1 MASYRNIEDITD
13 LDTRIR
19 IVERLLKLRAQ
30 LAEEV
35 PEKTATETLLI
46 ATWNIREFGDNRL
59 EESLYYIAEIIDHFD
74 IVVIQ
79 EINSKELAGFKSVMK
94 ILGDNWSYIISDGVK
109 GTDGGSEAMAFVY
122 NKNKVQFTNL
132 AGEIVLQNSKK
143 LAGAIVDGKVQV
155 DGVLVDG
162 KVQSKVQFART
173 PFMVSLMA
181 NWFSFNI
188 CTVHIYYGS
197 EKNEQGIVE
206 RRKKEIETISS
217 VLLERQKEEDV
228 SYILLGDFN
237 IPDTEGVYFNALS
250 KKRGFFVPKEI
261 QKHPTDLGQVSHYDQ
276 IAFKLKLED
285 EMVLYS
291 DDEQRAGAF
300 NFTKSVY
307 RDSDEVS
314 DYDIYLKHYLDSYLG
329 ELDKEN
335 AKLKAK
341 GKAEKEDTVEGRRAF
356 FRGWRTY
363 QMSDHLPLWV
373 ELKIDFSDQFLKN
386 RAEEAEEAKKAAV
399 EDPTVSDTK

>member
-1 MASYRNIEDITD
+1 MASYKKIQDITD

-19 IVERLLKLRAQ
+19 VVDRLLKLRTQ

-35 PEKTATETLLI
+35 PAKTATETLLI
-46 ATWNIREFGDNRL
+46 ATWNIREFGENRL
-59 EESLYYIAEIIDHFD
+59 DESLYYIAEIIDHFD

-79 EINSKELAGFKSVMK
+79 EVNSKELGGFKTVMK
-94 ILGDNWSYIISDGVK
+94 ILGDSWSYIISDGVM

-173 PFMVSLMA
+173 PFMVSFMA

-197 EKNEQGIVE
+197 EKNEKGIIE

-237 IPDTEGVYFNALS
+237 IPDTDGEYFNALS
-250 KKRGFFVPKEI
+250 I
-261 QKHPTDLGQVSHYDQ
+261 QKYPTDLGQISHYDQ

-285 EMVLYS
+285 EMVLY
-291 DDEQRAGAF
+291 DDDKQRAGAF
-300 NFTKSVY
+300 NYTKSVY
-307 RDSDEVS
+307 RDNDEVS
-314 DYDIYLKHYLDSYLG
+314 DYDIYINHYLESYLG
-329 ELDKEN
+329 ELAKSN
-335 AKLKAK
+335 AKLKGK
-341 GKAEKEDTVEGRRAF
+341 GKAEKEDTIEGRRSF
-356 FRGWRTY
+356 FRGWRTF

-386 RAEEAEEAKKAAV
+386 RAEEAEEEK
-399 EDPTVSDTK
+399 ESRSDENES

>member
-1 MASYRNIEDITD
+1 
-13 LDTRIR
+13 
-19 IVERLLKLRAQ
+19 
-30 LAEEV
+30 
-35 PEKTATETLLI
+35 
-46 ATWNIREFGDNRL
+46 
-59 EESLYYIAEIIDHFD
+59 
-74 IVVIQ
+74 
-79 EINSKELAGFKSVMK
+79 
-94 ILGDNWSYIISDGVK
+94 
-109 GTDGGSEAMAFVY
+109 
-122 NKNKVQFTNL
+122 
-132 AGEIVLQNSKK
+132 
-143 LAGAIVDGKVQV
+143 
-155 DGVLVDG
+155 
-162 KVQSKVQFART
+162 
-173 PFMVSLMA
+173 MVSLMA
-181 NWFSFNI
+181 TWFSFNI
-188 CTVHIYYGS
+188 CTVHIYYGD

-237 IPDTEGVYFNALS
+237 IPDTNGVYFNALS

-291 DDEQRAGAF
+291 DKEQRAGAF
-300 NFTKSVY
+300 NFTESVY

-386 RAEEAEEAKKAAV
+386 RAAETEEAKKAAM
-399 EDPTVSDTK
+399 EEPNTSDAK

>member
-1 MASYRNIEDITD
+1 MASYKKIQDIED

-19 IVERLLKLRAQ
+19 VVDRLLMLRAQ

-46 ATWNIREFGDNRL
+46 ATWNIREFGEKRL

-79 EINSKELAGFKSVMK
+79 EINSKEPGGFKSVMK
-94 ILGDNWSYIISDGVK
+94 ILGDSWSYIISDGVM

-173 PFMVSLMA
+173 PFMVSFMA

-197 EKNEQGIVE
+197 EKNEQGIIE

-237 IPDTEGVYFNALS
+237 IPDTDGEYFNALS
-250 KKRGFFVPKEI
+250 KKKGFFVPKEI
-261 QKHPTDLGQVSHYDQ
+261 QKYPTDLGQVSHYDQ

-285 EMVLYS
+285 EMVLY
-291 DDEQRAGAF
+291 DDDKQRAGAF
-300 NFTKSVY
+300 NYTKSVF
-307 RDSDEVS
+307 RDSEEVS
-314 DYDIYLKHYLDSYLG
+314 DYDIYINHYLDSYLG
-329 ELDKEN
+329 ELAKTN

-341 GKAEKEDTVEGRRAF
+341 GKPEKEDTVEGRRAF
-356 FRGWRTY
+356 FKSKWRTF

-373 ELKIDFSDQFLKN
+373 ELRIDFSDQFLKN
-386 RAEEAEEAKKAAV
+386 RATEAEEEKERVAMKN
-399 EDPTVSDTK
+399 ES

>member
-1 MASYRNIEDITD
+1 MASYKNIQYIKD
-13 LDTRIR
+13 LDTRLR
-19 IVERLLKLRAQ
+19 VVDRLLKLREQ
-30 LAEEV
+30 LAEEI

-46 ATWNIREFGDNRL
+46 ATWNIREFGDGRL

-79 EINSKELAGFKSVMK
+79 EINSKELDGFKSVMK

-109 GTDGGSEAMAFVY
+109 GKEGGSEAMAFVY
-122 NKNKVQFTNL
+122 NKNKVQFTHL

-143 LAGAIVDGKVQV
+143 LAGSIVDGKVQV

-162 KVQSKVQFART
+162 KVQEKVQFART

-197 EKNEQGIVE
+197 EKNEKGIVE

-237 IPDTEGVYFNALS
+237 IPDTNGEYFNALS
-250 KKRGFFVPKEI
+250 KKRGFFVPEEI
-261 QKHPTDLGQVSHYDQ
+261 KKHPSDLGQVSHYDQ

-291 DDEQRAGAF
+291 DKQQRAGAF
-300 NFTKSVY
+300 NFTKSVF

-314 DYDIYLKHYLDSYLG
+314 DYDIYINHYLDSYLG
-329 ELDKEN
+329 ELSKTN
-335 AKLKAK
+335 AKLTAK
-341 GKAEKEDTVEGRRAF
+341 GKPENDDTVEGRRAF

-373 ELKIDFSDQFLKN
+373 ELTIDFSDQFLKN
-386 RAEEAEEAKKAAV
+386 RGKEAEEQKKAV
-399 EDPTVSDTK
+399 VKDPIVSDAE

>member
-1 MASYRNIEDITD
+1 MASYKK
-13 LDTRIR
+13 IR
-19 IVERLLKLRAQ
+19 KIKDDSVKVRVVERLLTLRKQLSAQ
-30 LAEEV
+30 V
-35 PEKTATETLLI
+35 PEKTATQTLLL
-46 ATWNIREFGDNRL
+46 ATWNIREFGDNRN
-59 EESLYYIAEIIDHFD
+59 EESWYYLAEIIDHFD
-74 IVVIQ
+74 LVVIQ
-79 EINSKELAGFKSVMK
+79 EVNAKELVGLEGVLG
-94 ILGDNWSYIISDGVK
+94 ILGDNWSYVMSDGV
-109 GTDGGSEAMAFVY
+109 DGSAGGNEAMAFVY
-122 NKNKVQFTNL
+122 NTNKVKFTGL
-132 AGEIVLQNSKK
+132 AGEIVLPEKK
-143 LAGAIVDGKVQV
+143 LMNG
-155 DGVLVDG
+155 
-162 KVQSKVQFART
+162 VQFART

-197 EKNEQGIVE
+197 EKNEKGIVE

-237 IPDTEGVYFNALS
+237 IPDTKGEYFNALS

-261 QKHPTDLGQVSHYDQ
+261 EKHPTDLGQVSHYDQ

-285 EMVLYS
+285 QMVLYS

-300 NFTKSVY
+300 NFTKTVF

-314 DYDIYLKHYLDSYLG
+314 DYDIYIDHYMDSYLG
-329 ELDKEN
+329 ELAKDNE
-335 AKLKAK
+335 KLKAK
-341 GKAEKEDTVEGRRAF
+341 GKPEKEDTVEGRRAF

-373 ELKIDFSDQFLKN
+373 ELRIDFSDQFLKN
-386 RAEEAEEAKKAAV
+386 RGEEAEEEKKKAAL
-399 EDPTVSDTK
+399 EDPIVSDAK

>member
-1 MASYRNIEDITD
+1 MASYKNIQNIKD
-13 LDTRIR
+13 LDTRLR
-19 IVERLLKLRAQ
+19 VVDRLLKLREQ
-30 LAEEV
+30 LKEI

-46 ATWNIREFGDNRL
+46 ATWNIREFGDGRL

-79 EINSKELAGFKSVMK
+79 EINAKKPDGFKSVMK
-94 ILGDNWSYIISDGVK
+94 ILGDNWSYIISDGVM
-109 GTDGGSEAMAFVY
+109 GRDGGSEAMAFVY

-143 LAGAIVDGKVQV
+143 LEGAIVNGKVLV

-173 PFMVSLMA
+173 PFMVSFMA

-188 CTVHIYYGS
+188 CTVHIYYGE
-197 EKNEQGIVE
+197 EKNERGIVE

-237 IPDTEGVYFNALS
+237 ITETDGEYFNALS

-261 QKHPTDLGQVSHYDQ
+261 QKHHTDLGQVSHYDQ

-285 EMVLYS
+285 QMVLY
-291 DDEQRAGAF
+291 DDDKQKAGAF
-300 NFTKSVY
+300 NFTKTVF
-307 RDSDEVS
+307 RDNDEVS
-314 DYDIYLKHYLDSYLG
+314 DYDIYFNDYRDSYID
-329 ELDKEN
+329 ELDNRNK
-335 AKLKAK
+335 KLKEK
-341 GKAEKEDTVEGRRAF
+341 GKAEEEDTVEGRRAF
-356 FRGWRTY
+356 FRTWRTY

-386 RAEEAEEAKKAAV
+386 RAEEAEEEKKAVA
-399 EDPTVSDTK
+399 EDPGISDAE